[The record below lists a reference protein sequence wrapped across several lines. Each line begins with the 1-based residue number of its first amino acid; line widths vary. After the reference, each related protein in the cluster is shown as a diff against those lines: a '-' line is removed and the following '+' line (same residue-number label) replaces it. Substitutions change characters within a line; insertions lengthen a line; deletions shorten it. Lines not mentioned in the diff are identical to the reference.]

1 MPDDSGVVS
10 ALRAQ
15 RPRRRAPTSRSA
27 ERPPA
32 VPPQL
37 TTPPAPAATPPVSPV
52 AEHQLPVTRDAE
64 PAASPPAASR
74 DTSRLQTVTEASS
87 DASRDADEIL
97 HDDVLSLPAPLA
109 ASPDDPTVNFAV
121 RVRRPFDELL
131 SRRIGELR
139 AGGVRSSKVE
149 LTEMLLAE
157 LALATADDLE
167 SRLAVFRRHAP
178 R

>member
-37 TTPPAPAATPPVSPV
+37 TTPPAPAATPPVAPV

-74 DTSRLQTVTEASS
+74 DTSHLQTVTEASS

-97 HDDVLSLPAPLA
+97 HDVSSPPAPLA

-157 LALATADDLE
+157 LALATAHDLE
-167 SRLAVFRRHAP
+167 SRLTVFRRHAP

>member
-15 RPRRRAPTSRSA
+15 RPRRQAPTPRSA
-27 ERPPA
+27 DRPPA
-32 VPPQL
+32 IPPQL
-37 TTPPAPAATPPVSPV
+37 TTPPASAATPPAAP
-52 AEHQLPVTRDAE
+52 ATEHQPSITRDAE

-74 DTSRLQTVTEASS
+74 DTSRPQTVTEASG
-87 DASRDADEIL
+87 DASRDAGQVL
-97 HDDVLSLPAPLA
+97 HDVSSPPAPLA

-157 LALATADDLE
+157 LALASAHDLE
-167 SRLAVFRRHAP
+167 RRLAVFRRHAP